1 MPTLPRL
8 DQFDDFTLL
17 GPQDIED
24 LNRRGSDAFIE
35 SNAEY
40 YPSQYNSM
48 ALMKWCNDRTVPF
61 TRKNLEIAYREM
73 QAAGLVELR
82 PTPAPLVRR
91 KIRTGPT
98 EPERVDDPSLTDP
111 EPQRE
116 FADDPALT
124 DRERKDRDEKL
135 RRAAVAQRRRFPRGE
150 PSIVI

>member
-1 MPTLPRL
+1 MSTLPRL
-8 DQFDDFTLL
+8 DKFEDFALL
-17 GPQDIED
+17 GPQDIEE
-24 LNRRGSDAFIE
+24 LNRKGSEAFIE

-73 QAAGLVELR
+73 GAAGLVELR
-82 PTPAPLVRR
+82 PTPPPVVRR
-91 KIRTGPT
+91 KAKTAS
-98 EPERVDDPSLTDP
+98 EVDEFTVTDP

>member
-8 DQFDDFTLL
+8 DQFEEFNLR
-17 GPQDIED
+17 GPEEVED

-82 PTPAPLVRR
+82 PTPPPVVRR
-91 KIRTGPT
+91 KTKAT
-98 EPERVDDPSLTDP
+98 SEVDEFTVTDP
-111 EPQRE
+111 ESQRE
-116 FADDPALT
+116 FLNKVADDPGLT
-124 DRERKDRDEKL
+124 DFQRKARDEKL
-135 RRAAVAQRRRFPRGE
+135 RRAAIAQRRRFPRGE